1 MNKFLITIIVPNIEY
16 ECDLFIPNN
25 KKVGTIKSSI
35 LESLKTL
42 TNGVFNKT
50 INDVKFIG
58 VEPSL
63 HQINQTMWNYR
74 VREWMSLRL
83 AVRRRCSC
91 IFTTRRS

>member
-42 TNGVFNKT
+42 TNGVFSKT
-50 INDVKFIG
+50 INDVKFIDKDSKEEYDNDKLIKDTKIKNG
-58 VEPSL
+58 TKL
-63 HQINQTMWNYR
+63 II
-74 VREWMSLRL
+74 L
-83 AVRRRCSC
+83 
-91 IFTTRRS
+91 

>member
-50 INDVKFIG
+50 INDVKFIDKDLKEEYDNDKLIKDTKIKNG
-58 VEPSL
+58 TKL
-63 HQINQTMWNYR
+63 
-74 VREWMSLRL
+74 
-83 AVRRRCSC
+83 
-91 IFTTRRS
+91 IFMIY

>member
-50 INDVKFIG
+50 INNVKFIDKDLKEEYDNDKLIKDTKIKNG
-58 VEPSL
+58 TKL
-63 HQINQTMWNYR
+63 II
-74 VREWMSLRL
+74 L
-83 AVRRRCSC
+83 
-91 IFTTRRS
+91 

>member
-42 TNGVFNKT
+42 TNGVFSKT
-50 INDVKFIG
+50 INDVKFIDKDLKEEYDNDKLIKDTKIKNG
-58 VEPSL
+58 TKL
-63 HQINQTMWNYR
+63 II
-74 VREWMSLRL
+74 L
-83 AVRRRCSC
+83 
-91 IFTTRRS
+91 

>member
-50 INDVKFIG
+50 INDVKFIDKDLKEEYDNDKLIKDTKIKNG
-58 VEPSL
+58 TKL
-63 HQINQTMWNYR
+63 II
-74 VREWMSLRL
+74 L
-83 AVRRRCSC
+83 
-91 IFTTRRS
+91 